1 MPSSIYIILKYSNDF
16 GAAARANAMVGGDN
30 AARAVAI
37 GMVLGAYHGVDA
49 IPSELQQGLHA
60 WESSLELLER
70 LLAQKRLA

>member
-1 MPSSIYIILKYSNDF
+1 
-16 GAAARANAMVGGDN
+16 MVGGDN